1 MSRQRASHAAPV
13 VDARTS
19 SVTTARF
26 TTARFTTARFTTALL
41 VCGVLAGP
49 LFVTV
54 IAAQALTRDGFDPS
68 RHPISALS
76 LGDRGWIQITD
87 FVLVGALSVA
97 FAVGLRRV
105 LGPAAATWGP
115 LLTAVYGAGLIVTGV
130 FVGDPGLGFPPGTD
144 PRIPELSWH
153 AAVHAAAPPVAF
165 GALIGVCA
173 VFTHRFLEG
182 SRRGWAWYSAGTGV
196 TALALLL
203 WPGAGETVR
212 TAVAVLIT
220 SAWMTAIAI
229 DATTEQRRQRR
240 SAAAITG

>member
-1 MSRQRASHAAPV
+1 MSRQRASRAAPV

-19 SVTTARF
+19 SV
-26 TTARFTTARFTTALL
+26 TTARFTTALL

-49 LFVTV
+49 LFVIV
-54 IAAQALTRDGFDPS
+54 IAAQALTREGFDPS

-105 LGPAAATWGP
+105 LRPAATWGP

-165 GALIGVCA
+165 GALLGVCA
-173 VFTHRFLEG
+173 VFTRRFLEG
-182 SRRGWAWYSAGTGV
+182 SRRGWAWCSAGTGV
-196 TALALLL
+196 SALALLL
-203 WPGAGETVR
+203 WPSAGGTVR

>member
-26 TTARFTTARFTTALL
+26 TTARFTTALL

-49 LFVTV
+49 LFVIV

-105 LGPAAATWGP
+105 LRPAATWGP

-173 VFTHRFLEG
+173 VFTRRFREG
-182 SRRGWAWYSAGTGV
+182 GRRGWAWYSAGTGV
-196 TALALLL
+196 TALALQL
-203 WPGAGETVR
+203 WPGAGGTVR
-212 TAVAVLIT
+212 AAVAVLIT

>member
-1 MSRQRASHAAPV
+1 MSRQRASRAAPV

-19 SVTTARF
+19 SV
-26 TTARFTTARFTTALL
+26 TTARFTTALL

-49 LFVTV
+49 LFVIV
-54 IAAQALTRDGFDPS
+54 IAAQALTREGFDPS

-105 LGPAAATWGP
+105 LRPAATWGP

-144 PRIPELSWH
+144 PRIPELSWL

-173 VFTHRFLEG
+173 VFTRRFLEG
-182 SRRGWAWYSAGTGV
+182 GRRGLAWYSAGTGV

-203 WPGAGETVR
+203 WPSAGGTVR

-229 DATTEQRRQRR
+229 DATTEQRRQRS